1 MCALSQQDGRQMRD
15 LWIDKKLQLGR
26 TYFLVHHLG
35 DIFVLHLEPNMKT
48 KTSRRF
54 SHFSDKD
61 PEIFV
66 PSLRIGIKLKSPLP

>member
-48 KTSRRF
+48 KTIISLYFTTFF
-54 SHFSDKD
+54 SF
-61 PEIFV
+61 F
-66 PSLRIGIKLKSPLP
+66 R